1 MLLGILVASLLG
13 NMLTEKVILRAGYGT
28 KKVKGVVRAGYGS
41 KNVWF
46 CLILL
51 LILTYKCIIRM
62 NLDLMEFIPEIICLK
77 NTNEDAYVINLDEY
91 AVLVAILLPCI
102 CLIIILFI
110 LIALK
115 LSMPR
120 RKSDILL
127 EIKTCKRIKNT
138 SK

>member
-1 MLLGILVASLLG
+1 
-13 NMLTEKVILRAGYGT
+13 
-28 KKVKGVVRAGYGS
+28 
-41 KNVWF
+41 
-46 CLILL
+46 
-51 LILTYKCIIRM
+51 M